1 MPAKL
6 LRQIAAKLDRM
17 VVALAPS
24 STKVSGDIVAGGKRQ
39 HFQFDASTKSYA
51 QFVAD
56 VQSRLE
62 ALGAD
67 MAHVD
72 FDQSPLAVYLQ
83 RKAPSTPLMSA
94 FIGRFVDKNFHDWDR
109 ASFIRRMDTGM
120 QHGGTLGTNQ
130 KLYYGEDEKSFI
142 HQYKPEMKEWTG
154 SAEPTV
160 ADVQQ
165 FVRSKRGFAMERGV
179 IKPGD
184 VYVTSVLA

>member
-24 STKVSGDIVAGGKRQ
+24 STKVSGEIVEGGKRQ
-39 HFQFDASTKSYA
+39 HFHFDASTKSYA

-67 MAHVD
+67 MTRVD
-72 FDQSPLAVYLQ
+72 FDQSPLAVYLH
-83 RKAPSTPLMSA
+83 RKAPRTPLMSA

-130 KLYYGEDEKSFI
+130 KLYHADNEKEFMRLYGPELSRLLKS
-142 HQYKPEMKEWTG
+142 
-154 SAEPTV
+154 
-160 ADVQQ
+160 DVTMNALKD
-165 FVRSKRGFAMERGV
+165 FVRTHRGYEFDRGV
-179 IKPGD
+179 VTPGD
-184 VYVTSVLA
+184 VYLSVSVA